1 MYQYNIP
8 LIFCVECVGFK
19 MVTDKKTI
27 ATSTSTQNVLS
38 TSDGKIKPLQ
48 SRFNT
53 SLTNIN
59 RNEGIAHII

>member
-1 MYQYNIP
+1 MRW
-8 LIFCVECVGFK
+8 L
-19 MVTDKKTI
+19 TDKKTI

-59 RNEGIAHII
+59 RNEGMTHIHTSMYSVVD